1 MHPTDPAPPQNPL
14 LPIQPVMA
22 NNRYETQVSGPKKS
36 KSTKRKE
43 SKVTV
48 ASLTGLTFTRDVK
61 VKIVG

>member
-14 LPIQPVMA
+14 LPIQPVMT